1 MAEREQDL
9 IKLQLLLHDKAYVA
23 RWQAGWDRARVIV
36 GHDGPSQAEVDAFV
50 QANNNQEA

>member
-1 MAEREQDL
+1 VAEREQDL
-9 IKLQLLLHDKAYVA
+9 IRLQLLLHDKAYVA
-23 RWQAGWDRARVIV
+23 RWQAGWDKSRVIE